1 MKNINLR
8 ERLRRLLNKEIGPL
22 TTSQHL
28 LRSTRARLENN
39 KGVASKEYSIGA
51 LKSLTRGA
59 FVGGVGGVIGSF
71 GNIPAA
77 LAVSMVFGT
86 LDLGQYGLRI
96 INLAFWGKGVT
107 LKDMQNILVS
117 TTLKMIDEGRP
128 YHHQFN

>member
-96 INLAFWGKGVT
+96 INLAFWGKGNPQGYAKHLSEHYTQDDRRRET
-107 LKDMQNILVS
+107 LPPPI
-117 TTLKMIDEGRP
+117 
-128 YHHQFN
+128 